1 MATPTAADRAL
12 QINSSNNN
20 NSILTVDG
28 RYRITTASPTNEIV
42 LSGCNTVGSG
52 NGVMIYWLTT
62 TWYNYQ
68 TTGYINTHNLINH
81 HSRTFSAPSN
91 GIRPLYGSNSAG
103 AYDNSSTNLGQAKNN
118 GGSAYYYVY
127 VANLPGGTTP
137 CASEFYLCN
146 FTGTNNVTGVSSNY
160 LTVTWNSALP
170 TPTLHSGS
178 TSYGNFST
186 SNTANTLESGNEVVL
201 RKDDTGYAIDL
212 DVGTTSS
219 DNVWYATTYN
229 STTTAGVSNPLSGNV
244 GRTFNLAGN
253 TTRARLEPVSTTNR
267 ITTLPTEGY
276 YQLYRLWGRIYPGT
290 SGYTNTTNGKYW
302 DGLYYQKGVTYTTY
316 HPDTS
321 VTVNGG
327 TNATVNISATDTQ
340 ADVTVAGIS
349 SSDQNGYQWRY
360 NNVYPSGQAAGTLGA
375 GNISPTSHNIPI
387 SANLPTSGNT
397 RRYYLHAKN
406 FLTNGNTGQH
416 TAWVYTGN
424 YVDVTR
430 AAAASYSVSGPSSGS
445 VNEGA
450 TLTFTITTSNI
461 TNGTTVPWTLGGT
474 LQSGEYTTSA
484 SSPATIQNNS
494 ATIDFNI
501 TADNVADGNKTATL
515 TLGSTDSAGNST
527 GGASASI
534 TVVDTSNPGGGGGSG
549 SGTGGGSAGTY
560 GLKIQNINGTETII
574 DDTSRLT
581 NFLATDFINTN
592 SDNYKDM
599 FMTFDC
605 SDKTE
610 TGFLVTWS
618 GAIYSTPS
626 ITRHG
631 ATSLTITATTAGTN
645 KVTLTGSTSD
655 VYNSMPVY
663 IASNVGG
670 LYANTLYYV
679 KNKNSSGTSIE
690 LSLTDGG
697 STVALSTTV
706 LTTNPMTQVAMIRA
720 GIRVTKNG
728 NDTTSTQSGIA
739 NVELVRY

>member
-1 MATPTAADRAL
+1 MATNPSGSDIQL
-12 QINSSNNN
+12 QINSTNNS

-28 RYRITTASPTNEIV
+28 RYRVTTASPNEIKI
-42 LSGCNTVGSG
+42 SGCSTATGGNAILYFMTRTNYGSSTSTNIFNAG
-52 NGVMIYWLTT
+52 NFD
-62 TWYNYQ
+62 
-68 TTGYINTHNLINH
+68 
-81 HSRTFSAPSN
+81 SRTFNTNAT
-91 GIRPLYGSNSAG
+91 RPLYGSNTSG
-103 AYDNSSTNLGQAKNN
+103 DIYTTSTNLGQALNN
-118 GGSAYYYVY
+118 GGSAYYYIYAVNLDANFNWSNFVRCTFSNSVSGVY
-127 VANLPGGTTP
+127 
-137 CASEFYLCN
+137 SN
-146 FTGTNNVTGVSSNY
+146 FFI
-160 LTVTWNSALP
+160 VTWTSALP

-178 TSYGNFST
+178 TSYGTWPT
-186 SNTANTLESGNEVVL
+186 SNTTNTLESGNKVVL
-201 RKDDTGYAIDL
+201 RKDDIAYAIDL
-212 DVGTTSS
+212 DVGTTYS

-229 STTTAGVSNPLSGNV
+229 STTSAGVAGSPALNGNA
-244 GRTFNLAGN
+244 GRTFNLTGN
-253 TTRARLEPVSTTNR
+253 TSRARLEGNSNDDR
-267 ITTLPTEGY
+267 IIDFNTAEGS
-276 YQLYRLWGRIYPGT
+276 YQLHRLWGRIYPGT
-290 SGYTNTTNGKYW
+290 ANPNTTNGKQW
-302 DGLYYQKGVTYTTY
+302 DGLYYQKGVTYTVY
-316 HPDTS
+316 EPDTS

-360 NNVYPSGQAAGTLGA
+360 NNTYPSGQASGTLGA

-397 RRYYLHAKN
+397 RRYYLHAKI

-430 AAAASYSVSGPSSGS
+430 GAAASYSVSSPTS
-445 VNEGA
+445 VNEGT

-461 TNGTTVPWTLGGT
+461 TNGTTVPWTLTGLGT
-474 LQSGEYTTSA
+474 ADYSTSA

-494 ATIDFNI
+494 ATVSFSIL
-501 TADNVADGNKTATL
+501 ADNVADGNKTATL

-527 GGASASI
+527 GGASSST
-534 TVVDTSNPGGGGGSG
+534 TVVDTSNPGSGGGSG

-560 GLKIQNINGTETII
+560 GLKIQNINGTTTII

-581 NFLATDFINTN
+581 NFLAADSINTN
-592 SDNYKDM
+592 SQSSKDM

-618 GAIYSTPS
+618 GALYTSPT
-626 ITRHG
+626 ITRYG

-645 KVTLTGSTSD
+645 KVTLTGSTSE
-655 VYNSMPVY
+655 VYNGMPVY

-670 LYANTLYYV
+670 LYASTLYYV

-690 LSLTDGG
+690 LSLTNGG

-706 LTTNPMTQVAMIRA
+706 LRTNPMLRA
-720 GIRVTKNG
+720 GIKVTKSG
-728 NDTTSTQSGIA
+728 SDTNSNTVGVA
-739 NVELVRY
+739 NIELVRY